1 MKRFL
6 IALLAL
12 TLVIFTVACRSA
24 ATPAQATPEPAAPAA
39 ATPEPDTPEP
49 ATPEPDTPE
58 PATPEP
64 ATPEPEPAADEQ
76 PSPAETIYIPVI
88 SKGFQHKFWQTVNA
102 GSDAAAAKYNIDIT
116 FDGPPSESDISIQV
130 DMLNAAMAK
139 NPVALCLAALDTESV
154 IEQLNSCI
162 SKGIP
167 VIGFDSGVPNAP
179 VGSIISTA
187 STDNEAAG
195 GLAAETMMKMDAIE
209 AAAEGATTDNPIILS
224 VISQDATS
232 ASITGRTTGFVN
244 KMFELC
250 DAVQP
255 GLVAVT
261 GHDKWNKASASGDI
275 AVEILVSIAASTSV
289 TDCQT
294 AAQAVLQKKPVAV
307 FCTNSGSVDGM
318 LAATA
323 DGSDLDRANGRYNDL
338 IVVGFDS
345 GATLLNAI
353 RNEWFAGA
361 ITQDPFQIGYL
372 AVELAYKAVNG
383 EQVPQIVDTGCKY
396 YNKDNMDDADI
407 AALLY
412 D

>member
-1 MKRFL
+1 MKKL
-6 IALLAL
+6 LAAILALALLLSA
-12 TLVIFTVACRSA
+12 VACASSA
-24 ATPAQATPEPAAPAA
+24 PAPAAPTPAPQAAEATPAPTTAPPTEA
-39 ATPEPDTPEP
+39 P
-49 ATPEPDTPE
+49 
-58 PATPEP
+58 
-64 ATPEPEPAADEQ
+64 
-76 PSPAETIYIPVI
+76 PAEPPAEAIYIPLI
-88 SKGFQHKFWQTVNA
+88 SKGFQHKFWQTVNQGA
-102 GSDAAAAKYNIDIT
+102 VDAAAKYGVDIT

-130 DMLNAAMAK
+130 DMLNAVMAK
-139 NPVALCLAALDTESV
+139 NPAALCLAALDTESV
-154 IEQLNSCI
+154 NEQLSDCM

-179 VGSIISTA
+179 AGSIISTA

-195 GLAAETMMKMDAIE
+195 ALAADTIYGIDSVKAAIS
-209 AAAEGATTDNPIILS
+209 GASKDSPIILS

-244 KMFELC
+244 KMSEIC
-250 DAVQP
+250 EAAQP

-261 GHDKWNKASASGDI
+261 GHDKWSKASGSGDTAI
-275 AVEILVSIAASTSV
+275 EIMVSIAATTSV

-294 AAQAVLQKKPVAV
+294 AAQAVLQRAPLVV

-318 LAATA
+318 LSATA
-323 DGSDLDRANGRYNDL
+323 DGSDLDRANGRYKDL

-353 RNEWFAGA
+353 RNKWFHGGV
-361 ITQDPFQIGYL
+361 TQDPYMIGFY
-372 AVELAYKAVNG
+372 AVELAYKAING
-383 EQVPQIVDTGCKY
+383 EKIDPIVDTGCQY
-396 YNKDNMDDADI
+396 YTSENMDDPGI

>member
-1 MKRFL
+1 MKKVLVFML
-6 IALLAL
+6 VLAMVFSL
-12 TLVIFTVACRSA
+12 VAC
-24 ATPAQATPEPAAPAA
+24 ATPQETKPTEEDTKPVDTAAPD
-39 ATPEPDTPEP
+39 TSQPDAGKP
-49 ATPEPDTPE
+49 
-58 PATPEP
+58 
-64 ATPEPEPAADEQ
+64 
-76 PSPAETIYIPVI
+76 YIAVI
-88 SKGFQHKFWQTVNA
+88 SKGFQHKFWQTVLA
-102 GSDAAAAKYNIDIT
+102 GAEAAAEEYGVEMT

-130 DMLNAAMAK
+130 DMVNAALAK
-139 NPVALCLAALDTESV
+139 NPAALALAALDTESLN
-154 IEQLNSCI
+154 EQLNTCMD
-162 SKGIP
+162 KDIP

-179 VGSIISTA
+179 AGSIISTA

-195 GLAAETMMKMDAIE
+195 ALAAQTMYGIDAIS
-209 AAAEGATTDNPIILS
+209 AAVSAATKDSPIVIS

-244 KMFELC
+244 KMYELC
-250 DAVQP
+250 EAAKS

-261 GHDKWNKASASGDI
+261 GHDKWNKASGSGDV

-294 AAQAVLQKKPVAV
+294 AAQAVIQRKPVGV

-318 LAATA
+318 LASTA
-323 DGSDLDRANGRYNDL
+323 DGSDLDRTNGRYKDL

-353 RNEWFAGA
+353 RNQWFHGA
-361 ITQDPFQIGYL
+361 VTQDPYMIGYY
-372 AVELAYKAVNG
+372 AVELAVKAING
-383 EQVPQIVDTGCKY
+383 ETVDEIVDTGCQY
-396 YNKDNMDDADI
+396 YTYQNMDDPAI